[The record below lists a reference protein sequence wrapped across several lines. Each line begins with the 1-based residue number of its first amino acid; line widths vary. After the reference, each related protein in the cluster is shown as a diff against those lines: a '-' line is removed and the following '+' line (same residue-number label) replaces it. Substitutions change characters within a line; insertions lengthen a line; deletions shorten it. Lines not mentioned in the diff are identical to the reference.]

1 MDAEERSFG
10 GDGYFRQEKKK
21 GKKGREVTV
30 FGRVVNVVEN
40 RIEAVCIH
48 NLGICELGIQLLKDR
63 LESKVEV
70 LDHVV
75 HIVAAFT
82 VHTLLPN

>member
-1 MDAEERSFG
+1 M
-10 GDGYFRQEKKK
+10 
-21 GKKGREVTV
+21 
-30 FGRVVNVVEN
+30 NVVEN